1 MKHWHLFLFS
11 SVFFSL
17 ADSAFA
23 NPQGSSVIAGQAT
36 VQQTSPQELQVT
48 ASDRAI
54 LHWQDF
60 SIGAGETTRFIQPD
74 SSSWVLNRVMSANPS
89 EIFGSLQANGK
100 VFLLNPN
107 GLLVSENASIQ
118 TAGFTASTLEISDQ
132 EFLQKGD
139 LHFKGGSQSAII
151 NYGTIHA
158 WDGDVVLLARRV
170 ENNGMLGSAQGGVL
184 VAAAQEILLKPSG
197 TERLFIQVAAD
208 KSGTELIQ
216 NGQII
221 AVETELKADG
231 NPYSFAIQHT
241 GSIDALTLVEKEGR
255 VLLATTS
262 GSIRN
267 AGSISMQKGEVKI
280 AADRNLLLD
289 EGSSISAESGSIFL
303 SAANGEAALLGEIS
317 NDNGTILEVRAPE
330 ILLGEKAA
338 IRMTGGSQSI
348 VHLESTA
355 FDITLLGVL
364 KAYDETRIL
373 INSQQD
379 IKVGNGNQMG
389 HTRIDSASG
398 TIKLSAARDITIT
411 ASKNRVAQITSQAP
425 SGMISVEAGRDAFVT
440 GGLEASG
447 RAYVFSKG
455 DLSFI
460 TGRHLMMKSNG
471 DGYAALGAAQ
481 TATVIVDNLYST
493 PPQVGPGSLYM
504 GPNTRLQGGEL
515 RVFTAKQSLNTIEG
529 ILNLVPFYPGQ
540 QYVESAEEVWG
551 TYFSTAS
558 GGVPFTIF
566 YKEIWVHPAV
576 TDLFNIATSEFL
588 QNLRYYDDFYY
599 MPKTFCVR
607 YMEKMQDRLRVKGS
621 LFTPD
626 ILPNRCYR
634 PLNEYYKNAN
644 GKLINLL

>member
-1 MKHWHLFLFS
+1 MKRWHLFLFS

-23 NPQGSSVIAGQAT
+23 NPQGSSVIAGEAT
-36 VQQTSPQELQVT
+36 IEQVSSQELQVT

-54 LHWQDF
+54 LHWEDF
-60 SIGAGETTRFIQPD
+60 SIGVGETTRFIQPD
-74 SSSWVLNRVMSANPS
+74 SSSWVLNRVVSANPS

-107 GLLVSENASIQ
+107 GLLVSESASIQ

-139 LHFKGGSQSAII
+139 LRFKGASQKAII
-151 NYGTIHA
+151 NYGTIQA

-170 ENNGMLGSAQGGVL
+170 ENHGMLGSLEGGVL
-184 VAAAQEILLKPSG
+184 IGAAQEILLKPSG
-197 TERLFIQVAAD
+197 SERLFIQVAAD
-208 KSGTELIQ
+208 KNGTQIIQ
-216 NGQII
+216 DGQII
-221 AVETELKADG
+221 AVQTELQADG
-231 NPYSFAIQHT
+231 NPYSYAIQHT

-255 VLLATTS
+255 ILLATTS
-262 GSIRN
+262 GGIRHT
-267 AGSISMQKGEVKI
+267 GSISMQKGEVKI
-280 AADRNLLLD
+280 DANRNLLLD
-289 EGSSISAESGSIFL
+289 EGSSISSQVGSIFL
-303 SAANGEAALLGEIS
+303 SAAQGEAAVLGEIS
-317 NDNGTILEVRAPE
+317 NDNGAIFEVRAPE

-338 IRMTGGSQSI
+338 IRMKGDSQSI
-348 VHLESTA
+348 MQLESTA
-355 FDITLLGVL
+355 LDITLLGVL
-364 KAYDETRIL
+364 KAYDQTRIL

-379 IKVGNGNQMG
+379 IKVGNGSQTV
-389 HTRIDSASG
+389 HTRVDSASG
-398 TIKLSAARDITIT
+398 TIKLSAARDISIT
-411 ASKNRVAQITSQAP
+411 ASKNRVAQITSQTP
-425 SGMISVEAGRDAFVT
+425 SGIISIEAGRDAFVT
-440 GGLEASG
+440 GGLESAG
-447 RAYVFSKG
+447 RAFAFSKG

-481 TATVIVDNLYST
+481 TATIIVDNLYST
-493 PPQVGPGSLYM
+493 PPQVGPGALYM
-504 GPNTRLQGGEL
+504 GQNTRMQGEDL
-515 RVFTAKQSLNTIEG
+515 RIFTAKQSLNTIEG
-529 ILNLVPFYPGQ
+529 VLNLVPFYPGL
-540 QYVESAEEVWG
+540 QYVESAAEVWG
-551 TYFSTAS
+551 TYFSNSS

-566 YKEIWVHPAV
+566 YKDIWVHPTV

-607 YMEKMQDRLRVKGS
+607 YLQRMEDRLRVKGS

-626 ILPNRCYR
+626 VLPNRCYR
-634 PLNEYYKNAN
+634 PLREYYKNAN